1 MQDTKYMPSQDIAF
15 IATPPPL
22 ELDTTRPTLKVCEW
36 ATDSTA
42 QAVPKVTLPIA
53 FRSKWLSDPVRNPQW
68 RDAIKLWDETLQE
81 NAITAESAPHQPKP
95 APLPDGPPAPLPD
108 GPDPALETIVD
119 WDSEPKTTAELASK
133 YEENF
138 SVATENGK
146 GSFLLTKCGKIFIR
160 SGEAEY
166 SHNKM
171 TIIAGCGQGDW
182 VKPPKSTV
190 ERDVPMAFPFVI
202 ADDTASLVLETKVEG
217 RATNR
222 DTERCALRTLLQD
235 MEAEGFVDIK
245 LHGHIIA
252 RPEGAAASDAPDFFN
267 VTPDSETLW
276 VWKARAAKDKTP
288 KSHTTILSWVPAAA
302 LRDSPMMEIA
312 WRVNYDVNATTLL
325 PKRVLVFLKSDL
337 SLAPHSCQR
346 II

>member
-1 MQDTKYMPSQDIAF
+1 MQDTKYMPTQEIAF
-15 IATPPPL
+15 NATPPPL
-22 ELDTTRPTLKVCEW
+22 QLDTSKPTLKICEW

-42 QAVPKVTLPIA
+42 HALPKVSLPIA

-68 RDAIKLWDETLQE
+68 RDAIKQWDDTLQE
-81 NAITAESAPHQPKP
+81 NAAESAGCQPQA
-95 APLPDGPPAPLPD
+95 APLPDGTHPAP
-108 GPDPALETIVD
+108 ETIVS
-119 WDSEPKTTAELASK
+119 WDSEPKTTQELASK

-138 SVATENGK
+138 SVAIENGK

-182 VKPPKSTV
+182 VKPPKSTA
-190 ERDVPMAFPFVI
+190 EQDAPMAYPFVI
-202 ADDTASLVLETKVEG
+202 ANDSVSLVLETKVEG
-217 RATNR
+217 RTTNK

-235 MEAEGFVDIK
+235 MEAEGFIDIK
-245 LHGHIIA
+245 LHGHTIA

-276 VWKARAAKDKTP
+276 VWKARAAKDRTP

-302 LRDSPMMEIA
+302 ARDSPMVEIA
-312 WRVNYDVNATTLL
+312 WRVNYDVNAATLL
-325 PKRVLVFLKSDL
+325 PKRVLVFLKNDL
-337 SLAPHSCQR
+337 SLTPHSCQR